1 MQLLG
6 PGNGLGAEVDA
17 DAVGRRQRGEQL
29 TAAAAQFQH
38 PLAGRYQE
46 AHELAVVLAI
56 GGIVLA
62 RAVQFVA
69 VGLEVPQKLEFSLR
83 IGGCGNH
90 DSLER
95 SFEFKTLSSRLAN
108 CLLEPSAADQKKY
121 GT

>member
-1 MQLLG
+1 L
-6 PGNGLGAEVDA
+6 P
-17 DAVGRRQRGEQL
+17 
-29 TAAAAQFQH
+29 
-38 PLAGRYQE
+38 GRYQE

-56 GGIVLA
+56 GGIVLT

-69 VGLEVPQKLEFSLR
+69 GGLKMPQKVEFSLR

-90 DSLER
+90 DSLEG

-108 CLLEPSAADQKKY
+108 YLLEPSAADQKKY